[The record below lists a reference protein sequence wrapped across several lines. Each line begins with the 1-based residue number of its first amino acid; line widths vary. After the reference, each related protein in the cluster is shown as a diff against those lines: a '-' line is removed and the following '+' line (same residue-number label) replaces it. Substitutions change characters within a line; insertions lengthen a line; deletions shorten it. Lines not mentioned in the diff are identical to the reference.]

1 MSALHP
7 KLNWEEFERV
17 RAARKRRKFWL
28 WFGLSFSL
36 IALVG
41 AASYWVYEP
50 THAQTGSTAGK
61 LEQAASKQEQAQQP
75 ELASAGE
82 SKHSTQHTTPDQRT
96 PTTAATQ
103 TKAVPAAREVRPL
116 ATVEAKEEAQAMPA
130 ADEKQPTTEAAV
142 PAVTQQSVEPQP
154 APAAPTAKTAPTPSL
169 AAAATIDSLPPVA
182 EVQSAAKK
190 ARKPLRL
197 DSWIS
202 LAWVP
207 WHTAELRTD
216 QAPTGGSLQYRPLN
230 SANLSFGVA
239 VFTRDRWQLSIAPQY
254 ALQRFQM
261 QLKGDL
267 ESFQIAPGTIV
278 GYIQDFKGIE
288 PIVSDTVRGK
298 SLVRAYANGAQHD
311 LFLPV
316 TFSAQLW
323 SRNSLQVRFNV
334 SAGMNY
340 VLMQRGQ
347 WFNGVEIYTL
357 NAASSRFG
365 LLGAGGLQLV
375 YQPGRIAYQLALQSM
390 YRTATSANQLP
401 WRNQLGVSVT
411 LPITR

>member
-50 THAQTGSTAGK
+50 THAPTGSTAGK
-61 LEQAASKQEQAQQP
+61 QEQVASKQEQAQQP

-82 SKHSTQHTTPDQRT
+82 SKHSTQRTTPDQRT
-96 PTTAATQ
+96 QSTAVTQ
-103 TKAVPAAREVRPL
+103 TKAVAAAREVRPL
-116 ATVEAKEEAQAMPA
+116 VAVEAQEEEQTIPA
-130 ADEKQPTTEAAV
+130 AGEKQPATDAAV
-142 PAVTQQSVEPQP
+142 PAVTEQSVEPQP
-154 APAAPTAKTAPTPSL
+154 APASPTAPIPSL

-239 VFTRDRWQLSIAPQY
+239 VLTRERWQLSIAPQY

-288 PIVSDTVRGK
+288 PIISDTVRGK

-340 VLMQRGQ
+340 VLTQRGQ
-347 WFNGVEIYTL
+347 WFNGAEIYTL

-375 YQPGRIAYQLALQSM
+375 YQPGRIAYQLAVQSM

-411 LPITR
+411 LPIIK